1 LFRALDKTREWAE
14 THYYQQRLE
23 VPPQERILAN
33 PFWLDYARHQPGTP
47 FVSSHFADA
56 ATNFSEVLL
65 ALALLDLPAEAAEH
79 ELKFEQGRLTLKPGS
94 PLLVLFEEIQLAE
107 AELDGSEI
115 LVNQSLYRLS
125 ERSQNPNPQTD
136 SDESGSVL
144 NNECLVHEVYG
155 CQVVVTNSTSR
166 AQTLSILL
174 QIPEGAM
181 PLAKGRATSSRQ
193 LRLEPFQTH
202 KLDYFFYFP
211 RPGTFSHY
219 PVQVSRDE
227 LVVAAAQ
234 ARELRAVTRLSEQN
248 RQSWEYIS
256 QQGTDEEVMQFLR
269 EGNVR
274 AVTLDDLAWRMRDA
288 GFFRQVIDRLQ
299 TRQIYAHTLWS
310 YGVLHNQVA
319 TIRPFLEMSPDFIAK
334 CGPYLESTLVS
345 IDPIERRA
353 YEHLE
358 YRPLVNPRAHPLAG
372 KREILNDRFAAQ
384 YRRLMDI
391 LSCRRQLDD
400 NDRIAVVYYLLLQDR
415 VEEAQKVFTSVNPDQ
430 LVTRMQY
437 DYFSAYLDF
446 FQPEPQR
453 ARVIA
458 TRYLQHPVEAWR
470 NVFAAVNAKLDELDG
485 AGTVAIDSRD
495 RDQQQTRLAATGASL
510 EMKVEAGQITI
521 DYQNVAEV
529 IVNFYEMDIELLFSR
544 NPFVQGQSGQFS
556 WIRPHLTET
565 HTVDGNESRLV
576 VPLPEKLRNRNVLV
590 EVTAQGVRRWQP
602 YYANS
607 LRLQVHTDFGQLRVV
622 DQSTN
627 RPLSPVYVKVYA
639 RLNDGQIVFYKDGYT
654 DLRGRFDYAS
664 LSTNQ
669 LDQVERFALLVL
681 SEEQGAEVRETE
693 PPAR

>member
-1 LFRALDKTREWAE
+1 MI
-14 THYYQQRLE
+14 QVQ
-23 VPPQERILAN
+23 
-33 PFWLDYARHQPGTP
+33 
-47 FVSSHFADA
+47 
-56 ATNFSEVLL
+56 
-65 ALALLDLPAEAAEH
+65 
-79 ELKFEQGRLTLKPGS
+79 
-94 PLLVLFEEIQLAE
+94 LV
-107 AELDGSEI
+107 
-115 LVNQSLYRLS
+115 
-125 ERSQNPNPQTD
+125 
-136 SDESGSVL
+136 
-144 NNECLVHEVYG
+144 
-155 CQVVVTNSTSR
+155 
-166 AQTLSILL
+166 
-174 QIPEGAM
+174 
-181 PLAKGRATSSRQ
+181 K
-193 LRLEPFQTH
+193 
-202 KLDYFFYFP
+202 
-211 RPGTFSHY
+211 
-219 PVQVSRDE
+219 
-227 LVVAAAQ
+227 
-234 ARELRAVTRLSEQN
+234 
-248 RQSWEYIS
+248 
-256 QQGTDEEVMQFLR
+256 
-269 EGNVR
+269 
-274 AVTLDDLAWRMRDA
+274 
-288 GFFRQVIDRLQ
+288 
-299 TRQIYAHTLWS
+299 
-310 YGVLHNQVA
+310 
-319 TIRPFLEMSPDFIAK
+319 
-334 CGPYLESTLVS
+334 
-345 IDPIERRA
+345 
-353 YEHLE
+353 
-358 YRPLVNPRAHPLAG
+358 
-372 KREILNDRFAAQ
+372 
-384 YRRLMDI
+384 
-391 LSCRRQLDD
+391 
-400 NDRIAVVYYLLLQDR
+400 VYYLLLPDR
-415 VEEAQKVFTSVNPDQ
+415 VEEAQKVFMSVNPDQ

-437 DYFSAYLDF
+437 DYCSAYLDF

-453 ARVIA
+453 ARAIA
-458 TRYLQHPVEAWR
+458 TKYPQHPVEAWR

-510 EMKVEAGQITI
+510 EMKVEAGQVTI

-607 LRLQVHTDFGQLRVV
+607 LRLQLHTDFGQLRVV